1 MLDTSLQM
9 SFVQTGSTISQKE
22 VGLHNCSTTVMTTL
36 ANTILQNILE
46 QHLNC
51 TLGCLSDWW

>member
-1 MLDTSLQM
+1 MP
-9 SFVQTGSTISQKE
+9 FVQTSSTISQKV
-22 VGLHNCSTTVMTTL
+22 VGLHNCSTTVTATL

-51 TLGCLSDWW
+51 ILDGTMTGGEV